1 MPQLHSSFKVFLI
14 EREKYKKT
22 ISNLSIKHKSFEIL
36 TITLNTYLLPLAS
49 FGPLNN
55 MLSILF
61 RKKKKKT
68 IILNF
73 MCKSLIV

>member
-49 FGPLNN
+49 LGPLIICS
-55 MLSILF
+55 LSYSA
-61 RKKKKKT
+61 KKKKKKEDYNT
-68 IILNF
+68 
-73 MCKSLIV
+73 